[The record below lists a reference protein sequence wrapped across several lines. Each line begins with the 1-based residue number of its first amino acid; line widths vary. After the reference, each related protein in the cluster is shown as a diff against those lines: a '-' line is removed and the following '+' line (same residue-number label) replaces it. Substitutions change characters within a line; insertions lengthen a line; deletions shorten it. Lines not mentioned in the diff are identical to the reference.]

1 MVTVSLTISPV
12 KNADGKIVGAS
23 KIARDITEQKRNQ
36 KQIAILGR
44 EAEHRSK
51 NLLGTVQ
58 AIVNLSNADTPEG
71 VKQAIEGRIRALA
84 NVYSLFAETR
94 WIGAELSVI
103 ATQELA
109 PYSEEQGTQLQV
121 VGPKV
126 LLEPNTAQAAAM
138 ILHELTTNAAKYG
151 ALSTPSG
158 RIDLKWSQDPSGEL
172 HLRWMET
179 GGPMVR
185 APKRSGFGSRIIEQ
199 LAAQHEGKALFDW
212 RAKGLVCEITL
223 PVRAS

>member
-1 MVTVSLTISPV
+1 MICSPPEP
-12 KNADGKIVGAS
+12 NRCQTSRLRPSRSTSAT
-23 KIARDITEQKRNQ
+23 IARTPSV
-36 KQIAILGR
+36 LPG
-44 EAEHRSK
+44 

-58 AIVNLSNADTPEG
+58 ATVKLSNADTPEG

-84 NVYSLFAETR
+84 DVHSLFAETR
-94 WIGAELSVI
+94 WIGAELSLI

-109 PYSEEQGTQLQV
+109 PYSEEQGTRLQV
-121 VGPKV
+121 EGPKV

-158 RIDLKWSQDPSGEL
+158 RIDLKWSHEPSGEL
-172 HLRWMET
+172 HLRWTET
-179 GGPMVR
+179 GGPTIR
-185 APKRSGFGSRIIEQ
+185 APKRRGFRARIIEQ
-199 LAAQHEGKALFDW
+199 LAAQQEGKALFKW

-223 PVRAS
+223 LMRAS